1 MTNIGYWFTIYLY
14 QYTNIV
20 TLSENESAVVE
31 REVGLELEKK
41 IYSITKGASSSAY
54 FNYFKNMASTN
65 IQNANI
71 LYDFITTEQNYI
83 NVKLSTRISYIKVI
97 CLFNRYL
104 SYKNFFWDNKN
115 GILNYLNSKKNPRI
129 MRVCIMN
136 TLSSQWFNYK
146 YWYQDSKLWLDLYTN
161 IIIL

>member
-1 MTNIGYWFTIYLY
+1 MVIDSLSTSTNITNVVTI
-14 QYTNIV
+14 
-20 TLSENESAVVE
+20 SENDSAVVE

-71 LYDFITTEQNYI
+71 LYDFITTEQNHI
-83 NVKLSTRISYIKVI
+83 NVKLSTRISYINVI

-104 SYKNFFWDNKN
+104 SYKNFF
-115 GILNYLNSKKNPRI
+115 
-129 MRVCIMN
+129 
-136 TLSSQWFNYK
+136 
-146 YWYQDSKLWLDLYTN
+146 
-161 IIIL
+161 

>member
-1 MTNIGYWFTIYLY
+1 MVIDSLSTSTNITNVVTI
-14 QYTNIV
+14 
-20 TLSENESAVVE
+20 SENDSAVVE

-54 FNYFKNMASTN
+54 SNYFKNMASTN

-71 LYDFITTEQNYI
+71 LYDFITTEQNHI

-104 SYKNFFWDNKN
+104 SYKNFF
-115 GILNYLNSKKNPRI
+115 
-129 MRVCIMN
+129 
-136 TLSSQWFNYK
+136 
-146 YWYQDSKLWLDLYTN
+146 
-161 IIIL
+161 

>member
-1 MTNIGYWFTIYLY
+1 MVIDSLSTSTNITNVVTI
-14 QYTNIV
+14 
-20 TLSENESAVVE
+20 SENDSAVVE

-54 FNYFKNMASTN
+54 FKYFKNMASTN

-71 LYDFITTEQNYI
+71 LYDFITTEQNHI

-104 SYKNFFWDNKN
+104 SYKNFF
-115 GILNYLNSKKNPRI
+115 
-129 MRVCIMN
+129 
-136 TLSSQWFNYK
+136 
-146 YWYQDSKLWLDLYTN
+146 
-161 IIIL
+161 